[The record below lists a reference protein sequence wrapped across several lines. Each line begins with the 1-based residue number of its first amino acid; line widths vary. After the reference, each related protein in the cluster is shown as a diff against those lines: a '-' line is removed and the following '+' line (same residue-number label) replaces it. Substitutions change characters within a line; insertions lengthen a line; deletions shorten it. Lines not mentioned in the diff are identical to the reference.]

1 MKNIELE
8 DEAYYELQDAIVP
21 EALLDSLER
30 TVDDIVNL
38 RAVGDDLPPH
48 RKQDLEHAEE
58 YAPALAIVLKWWTV
72 QGSKESERVEGLM
85 SCLKN
90 TN

>member
-21 EALLDSLER
+21 DALLDSLER
-30 TVDDIVNL
+30 TVDEILNL
-38 RAVGDDLPPH
+38 RAVGDDLPPY

-58 YAPALAIVLKWWTV
+58 YAPALAIVLRWWTV
-72 QGSKESERVEGLM
+72 QGSKESERVEELL

-90 TN
+90 D

>member
-8 DEAYYELQDAIVP
+8 DEVYYELQDAMVP
-21 EALLDSLER
+21 DALLDSLER

-72 QGSKESERVEGLM
+72 QGSKESERVEELA

-90 TN
+90 D

>member
-21 EALLDSLER
+21 DALLDSLER
-30 TVDDIVNL
+30 TVDEILNL
-38 RAVGDDLPPH
+38 RAVGDDLPPY

-58 YAPALAIVLKWWTV
+58 YAPALAIVLRWWTV
-72 QGSKESERVEGLM
+72 QGSEERERVEDMM

-90 TN
+90 D

>member
-8 DEAYYELQDAIVP
+8 DEVYYELQDAMVP
-21 EALLDSLER
+21 DALLDSLER

-58 YAPALAIVLKWWTV
+58 YAPALAIVLRWWTV
-72 QGSKESERVEGLM
+72 QDSEERERVEELA

-90 TN
+90 D